1 MLETILGSAG
11 AALLGAGLTLIWCRR
26 HPTGDAAE
34 VVRLNRE
41 MTEQYQRYQEHVA
54 ELYALLL
61 ESHQAIVV
69 DRRTDG

>member
-1 MLETILGSAG
+1 MLDITLAGLGG
-11 AALLGAGLTLIWCRR
+11 VLLGAGLAFIYCRR

-61 ESHQAIVV
+61 ASHQAIVV
-69 DRRTDG
+69 DRRKE